1 MRYKDISTANFLKFV
16 TLMEKKISNILLRDG
31 SFLKFLF
38 KVIIKSTFFF
48 NNSSKFKNNDTNSWF
63 TLFQDSERD
72 KIVIQPISS
81 GPWEYHD
88 QLFINKDEIYLSKD
102 IFYYKDEEHQK
113 LTERLYDTITSI
125 AENVNSSFKDC
136 DPSSIWDLFLINYE
150 YNSFMNMA
158 NRTFESQA
166 PGKTTIREPNSKSNS
181 LPNEIVN
188 NMMLVVLNYQGKAC
202 ENESADD
209 NKTKLL
215 QKEKTL
221 NKSKSKLKI
230 EKKEN
235 NLSDAFKSMKEEK
248 FSNRLM
254 TVNNILKKM
263 ESTYFRDK
271 FQKEEDR
278 IRGTSNLPFSYVVE
292 MIKDVNDI
300 LILYKDNL
308 ISKVASA
315 LYAIKDP

>member
-1 MRYKDISTANFLKFV
+1 M
-16 TLMEKKISNILLRDG
+16 
-31 SFLKFLF
+31 
-38 KVIIKSTFFF
+38 
-48 NNSSKFKNNDTNSWF
+48 
-63 TLFQDSERD
+63 FQDSERD
-72 KIVIQPISS
+72 KIILQPISS
-81 GPWEYHD
+81 GPWEYYD
-88 QLFINKDEIYLSKD
+88 QLFINKEEIYLSKD
-102 IFYYKDEEHQK
+102 IFFYKDEEHQK
-113 LTERLYDTITSI
+113 LTEKLYDTMISI
-125 AENVNSSFKDC
+125 AENVNASFKDC

-150 YNSFMNMA
+150 FNFFANMT
-158 NRTFESQA
+158 NPTFESQA
-166 PGKTTIREPNSKSNS
+166 PGKNAREPNSNSNS
-181 LPNEIVN
+181 LPNDIVN

-202 ENESADD
+202 EDD
-209 NKTKLL
+209 SVEGKNAKLL
-215 QKEKTL
+215 QKEKSL

-271 FQKEEDR
+271 FQTEEDR
-278 IRGTSNLPFSYVVE
+278 LRGTSNLPFSYVVE

-300 LILYKDNL
+300 LSLYKDNL
-308 ISKVASA
+308 LSKVASA